1 MKDLTTEMTDEE
13 MNDRIVRQLV
23 DIQRNTKV
31 IRNLV
36 YIFGIVLCLGLFIL
50 VTLNLCYSR

>member
-13 MNDRIVRQLV
+13 MNDRVVLQLV

-36 YIFGIVLCLGLFIL
+36 FIFGIGLCLGLFVLI
-50 VTLNLCYSR
+50 TLN

>member
-1 MKDLTTEMTDEE
+1 MKDLATEMTDEE

-31 IRNLV
+31 IRNPV
-36 YIFGIVLCLGLFIL
+36 FIFCIVLCLGLFVLI
-50 VTLNLCYSR
+50 TLN